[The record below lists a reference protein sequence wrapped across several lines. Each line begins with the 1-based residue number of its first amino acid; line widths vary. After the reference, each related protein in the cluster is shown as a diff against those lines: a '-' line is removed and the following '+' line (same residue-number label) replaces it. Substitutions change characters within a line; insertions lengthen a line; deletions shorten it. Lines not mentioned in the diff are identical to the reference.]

1 MECSIHYPLK
11 GTHYPFKPS
20 FTDWEN
26 AHVICRLMKVFYEA
40 VNVVSD
46 TKYLTSNL
54 CFHEI
59 LKVKLTFHHQL
70 YEENNEF
77 GDMVMYMNKK
87 AKEALQAPMV
97 NCFALL

>member
-1 MECSIHYPLK
+1 
-11 GTHYPFKPS
+11 
-20 FTDWEN
+20 
-26 AHVICRLMKVFYEA
+26 MKVFYEA

-59 LKVKLTFHHQL
+59 LKVKLTFDHQL

-87 AKEALQAPMV
+87 AKEAL
-97 NCFALL
+97 